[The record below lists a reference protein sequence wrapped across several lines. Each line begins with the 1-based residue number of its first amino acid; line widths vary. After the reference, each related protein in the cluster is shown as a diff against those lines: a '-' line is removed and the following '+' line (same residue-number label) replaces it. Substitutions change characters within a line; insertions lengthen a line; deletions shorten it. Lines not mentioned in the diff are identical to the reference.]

1 MTDKEEKGKF
11 QILANKIGTI
21 VDNKNKAYG
30 DSFSQAGTFLKLL
43 FPDGI
48 PPEKYGDML
57 TIVRIFDKL
66 KRIATDKGAFDE
78 DPFSDI
84 VGYGLLGV
92 HNNNL
97 NREKEL
103 EKKSEEMKEKEE
115 EEEEIK
121 QSLKQPFKQIPSCVK
136 TIADRP
142 SGPKPRPSDP
152 YLGTERLL
160 RVIGSPEDR
169 ERLKTWHKERSSM
182 PENQLGKKFLLED
195 LKMSPEETA
204 KFIVDFKQMLKEAMQ
219 KDEKFKPNVSEQ
231 VLEKCS
237 SSGCKN
243 VGTGSNRVGDK
254 KFCSPEH
261 LYSYIG
267 VRPDKT

>member
-21 VDNKNKAYG
+21 VDKKNKAYG

-97 NREKEL
+97 NREKEF
-103 EKKSEEMKEKEE
+103 EKEEKEE
-115 EEEEIK
+115 EEEKEIK
-121 QSLKQPFKQIPSCVK
+121 ESLKQCFKQISSCVK

-142 SGPKPRPSDP
+142 SGPKPNPWDP
-152 YLGTERLL
+152 HFDAAKFEK
-160 RVIGSPEDR
+160 VIGSPESR
-169 ERLKTWHKERSSM
+169 ERFKSWHKERNSM
-182 PENQLGKKFLLED
+182 QENQLGKKLLLED

-204 KFIVDFKQMLKEAMQ
+204 KFIVDFKQMLKETMQ
-219 KDEKFKPNVSEQ
+219 GDEKFKPAPNVPEQ
-231 VLEKCS
+231 VISGCS
-237 SSGCKN
+237 FPGCKN
-243 VGTGSNRVGDK
+243 VGTVSSPGVKS
-254 KFCSPEH
+254 KFCSTEH
-261 LYSYIG
+261 LFSYIG
-267 VRPDKT
+267 LTPDKT